1 MDTDVSA
8 TISYE
13 EFCTLLQT
21 EPSPLLQNMFL
32 LFDRDRNGTI
42 DARELIVGL
51 SAYSTSSPE
60 EKLRFAFMMFD
71 DNQNGT
77 LDRVEVGKIVSSST
91 PDLLPDQIQQRVNEL
106 YALVKLPPLA
116 PVAFDHFKE
125 IARKKPD
132 LLLPF
137 FQTVAQPLDSMLA
150 R

>member
-1 MDTDVSA
+1 MTS
-8 TISYE
+8 IRS
-13 EFCTLLQT
+13 FCRNVQR
-21 EPSPLLQNMFL
+21 
-32 LFDRDRNGTI
+32 FD
-42 DARELIVGL
+42 
-51 SAYSTSSPE
+51 TSSILHSIE
-60 EKLRFAFMMFD
+60 V
-71 DNQNGT
+71 NQNET

-116 PVAFDHFKE
+116 PVTFDHFKE